1 MYIESLNSYISKSF
15 LLLKIKNFSFND
27 EKHVKKKI
35 VEIFKKIC
43 YNYNRIK
50 EKGEKIKMA
59 GKLLVRLGQF
69 FYFNF
74 HIIMK
79 IIGEEYYDYLLYY

>member
-1 MYIESLNSYISKSF
+1 
-15 LLLKIKNFSFND
+15 
-27 EKHVKKKI
+27 
-35 VEIFKKIC
+35 
-43 YNYNRIK
+43 
-50 EKGEKIKMA
+50 MA

-79 IIGEEYYDYLLYY
+79 IIIGEEYYDYLLYY